1 MNSYL
6 TLYIKINPKGIAQ
19 LSMKSKAINILEEN
33 LREYLYNP
41 WSMQNVLKWYE
52 QCFTYDQNKSSL
64 LDYINIKFLW

>member
-1 MNSYL
+1 MNSCL

-41 WSMQNVLKWYE
+41 
-52 QCFTYDQNKSSL
+52 
-64 LDYINIKFLW
+64 